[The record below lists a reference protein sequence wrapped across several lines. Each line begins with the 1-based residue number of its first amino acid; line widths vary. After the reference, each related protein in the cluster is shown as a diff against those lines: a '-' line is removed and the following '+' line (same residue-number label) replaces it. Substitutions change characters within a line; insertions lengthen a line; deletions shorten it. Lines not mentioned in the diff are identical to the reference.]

1 MFPYLIEIGAFRLPT
16 YGVLVAAA
24 FLAALAVTNRLAK
37 RAGLDPERVLNL
49 AMYCAVAGIVGA
61 KIAMILEDLDY
72 YASRPLE
79 IFSLSTLQAAG
90 IFYGGLIGA
99 LLVAWWYMRKAGLPL
114 LATAD
119 VFAPGVALGHGV
131 GRLGCF
137 AAGCC
142 WGTQCERPWAVT
154 FTSKEAHDLVGV
166 PLDIPLHP
174 TQLYEA
180 GAEFAIFGFLLWR
193 IGNPHRNGAIIGWY
207 LVLYSCVRFAVDFL
221 RRQDEDA
228 RLTSSLTNAQWV
240 SLALIAFAV
249 LNWIRL
255 RNRPA
260 M

>member
-1 MFPYLIEIGAFRLPT
+1 MHPYLIEIASFRLPT
-16 YGVLVAAA
+16 YGVMVALA
-24 FLAALAVTNRLAK
+24 FLAGLTVTSRLAK

-49 AMYCAVAGIVGA
+49 AMYCAVAGILGA

-99 LLVAWWYMRKAGLPL
+99 LLIAWWYMRKAGLPL

-119 VFAPGVALGHGV
+119 TFAPGVALGHAI
-131 GRLGCF
+131 GRIGCF

-142 WGTQCERPWAVT
+142 WGTQCDRPWAVT
-154 FTSKEAHDLVGV
+154 FTSKEAQDLVGV
-166 PLDIPLHP
+166 PLNVPLHP
-174 TQLYEA
+174 SQLYESA
-180 GAEFAIFGFLLWR
+180 AEFAIFAFLYWR
-193 IGNPHRNGAIIGWY
+193 IGKPHARGAIIGWY
-207 LVLYSCVRFAVDFL
+207 LVLYSCVRFAVDFV
-221 RRQDEDA
+221 RRQDEA
-228 RLTSSLTNAQWV
+228 GRVNGILTNAQWV
-240 SLALIAFAV
+240 SLALIALALV
-249 LNWIRL
+249 NWIRL